1 MSATANLKNPKQS
14 RRRYSRRSVPMS
26 EINVTPFVDVMLV
39 LLIIFMV
46 AAPMLTVGVDVEL
59 PISAANALETENEE
73 PLTITITKEGEVV
86 LQTSTIPREQLITR
100 LQGVAAERASNRIF
114 LRADGAVQYEFVMQI
129 MGALNAGGFQDIGLV
144 SDIVGPALYD
154 VSEEYKGYAI
164 WALYIWFCTFG
175 SFNGIIYRSCFSKGY
190 RTS

>member
-1 MSATANLKNPKQS
+1 MSATANLKNLKQS

-59 PISAANALETENEE
+59 PKSAANALETENEE
-73 PLTITITKEGEVV
+73 PLTITITKDGEIV
-86 LQTSTIPREQLITR
+86 LQTSTIPREQLIAR

-129 MGALNAGGFQDIGLV
+129 MGALNASGFQDIGLV
-144 SDIVGPALYD
+144 TDIGGPALNG
-154 VSEEYKGYAI
+154 VSEE
-164 WALYIWFCTFG
+164 
-175 SFNGIIYRSCFSKGY
+175 
-190 RTS
+190 